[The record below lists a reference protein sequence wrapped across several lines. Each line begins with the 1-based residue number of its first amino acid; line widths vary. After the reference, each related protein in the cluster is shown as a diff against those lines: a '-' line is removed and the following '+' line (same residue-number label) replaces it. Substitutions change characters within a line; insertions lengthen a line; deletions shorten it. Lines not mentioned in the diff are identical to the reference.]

1 MSVSIKSIVDEI
13 NRLPDFEQFGTVS
26 SVLGMLIEVDGIDGL
41 LSHHRLHVPGALV
54 EQLREHLAAAS
65 RSEHHQPART
75 GSGAP

>member
-41 LSHHRLHVPGALV
+41 LSIGDRCWIIKKK
-54 EQLREHLAAAS
+54 
-65 RSEHHQPART
+65 T
-75 GSGAP
+75 